1 MTKLINCDVGVLLDD
16 DRKGRHAAH
25 AAVTG
30 MTVYGDTEQEVLVK
44 IHDAVR
50 FFFQTV
56 IERDGGEGLMDYL
69 DRHEVVYEVVE
80 QETEEPLNLRQS
92 VLVNA

>member
-1 MTKLINCDVGVLLDD
+1 MTKLINCDVGVVLDD
-16 DRKGRHAAH
+16 DHKGRHSAFAK
-25 AAVTG
+25 VTG
-30 MTVYGDTEQEVLVK
+30 MIVYGNTEQEVLGE

-50 FFFQTV
+50 FFFRTV

-80 QETEEPLNLRQS
+80 QETKEPLHLRQS